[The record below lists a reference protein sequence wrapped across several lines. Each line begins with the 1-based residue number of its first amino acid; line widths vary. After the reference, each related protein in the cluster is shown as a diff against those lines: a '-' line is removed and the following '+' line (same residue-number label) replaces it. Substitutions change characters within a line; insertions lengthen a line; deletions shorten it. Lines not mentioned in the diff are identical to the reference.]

1 MATKTYRGSCHCGDV
16 QFEADIDLS
25 AGTTRCN
32 CSFCSKARSWF
43 VTVPPNQVRL
53 LAGRDSHTQYQWLPP
68 GRTESH
74 LRFQFCKRCGIRT
87 FGYGGDRFIF
97 INIAAL
103 QANPDDLASGPL
115 RYVDGRNDRYDQQP
129 EDTRFL

>member
-1 MATKTYRGSCHCGDV
+1 MTALQDALARYWGYTTFKVFQR
-16 QFEADIDLS
+16 EAME
-25 AGTTRCN
+25 A
-32 CSFCSKARSWF
+32 
-43 VTVPPNQVRL
+43 V

-74 LRFQFCKRCGIRT
+74 LRYQFCKRCGIRT

-115 RYVDGRNDRYDQQP
+115 RYLDGRNDRYDRQP